1 MPAAA
6 LIFEQRRMN
15 VEKIEQPKAVN
26 EDITCMYPQIVPEKD
41 IKIGSTSSEEQG
53 LAIRIC
59 LNIPGKPPPLFYL
72 KIF

>member
-1 MPAAA
+1 MPAAS
-6 LIFEQRRMN
+6 LIFEQRGMN
-15 VEKIEQPKAVN
+15 VEKIQKSKAVN
-26 EDITCMYPQIVPEKD
+26 EDITCLYTQIVPKKD
-41 IKIGSTSSEEQG
+41 IKVGSTSSEEQG